1 MWRARLLNANFHLF
15 WSLHMESLYVSEPE
29 CILIRLLVLSVW
41 QHFFFS
47 APLVFF
53 CWCCLFVFYSS
64 LVKTMDALSL
74 FSFAVFSR
82 LSGKAFLPSSCFRQ
96 AFFFNALSI
105 THHPH
110 FVPEQL
116 FPFFVPLWWKHDSV
130 LHLTWTDVNKYT
142 PSSFF
147 FCSCIPFVI
156 YPLLSTPNSNSRYPS
171 SLPPPSILFPP
182 GSVNRGNL
190 SRCSWN
196 ICVGSCLTHTEE
208 RRGENQGGREAEWGG
223 AQKTWEKW
231 LVVFVLVWFTICGG
245 ERSLTAVF
253 FQPIRWLTWKIH

>member
-1 MWRARLLNANFHLF
+1 MCQSLSAFSLGCWCYLCDSTSSFLLHLF
-15 WSLHMESLYVSEPE
+15 
-29 CILIRLLVLSVW
+29 
-41 QHFFFS
+41 FF
-47 APLVFF
+47 VDVV
-53 CWCCLFVFYSS
+53 CLFFYSS

-253 FQPIRWLTWKIH
+253 FSTNKMIDMKNTLKCEKEKRG

>member
-1 MWRARLLNANFHLF
+1 MLF
-15 WSLHMESLYVSEPE
+15 RSLITPTLSQNSCSL
-29 CILIRLLVLSVW
+29 
-41 QHFFFS
+41 
-47 APLVFF
+47 
-53 CWCCLFVFYSS
+53 
-64 LVKTMDALSL
+64 
-74 FSFAVFSR
+74 
-82 LSGKAFLPSSCFRQ
+82 
-96 AFFFNALSI
+96 
-105 THHPH
+105 
-110 FVPEQL
+110 
-116 FPFFVPLWWKHDSV
+116 FFVPLWWKHDSV

-182 GSVNRGNL
+182 GLVNRGNL

-208 RRGENQGGREAEWGG
+208 RRGENQGERERQSEGEHR
-223 AQKTWEKW
+223 KPEKSGW
-231 LVVFVLVWFTICGG
+231 LCLSLCDSPSVVESALLQQF
-245 ERSLTAVF
+245 F

>member
-1 MWRARLLNANFHLF
+1 MCQSLSAFSLGCWCYLCDSTSSFLLHLF
-15 WSLHMESLYVSEPE
+15 FFVDV
-29 CILIRLLVLSVW
+29 VL
-41 QHFFFS
+41 FF
-47 APLVFF
+47 
-53 CWCCLFVFYSS
+53 FYSS

-82 LSGKAFLPSSCFRQ
+82 LSGRAFLPSSCFRQ

-156 YPLLSTPNSNSRYPS
+156 YPLLSTPNSLLPFFFATAVHPFSSWFGKPRK
-171 SLPPPSILFPP
+171 SLPLLLKHLCGFLFDAH
-182 GSVNRGNL
+182 RGAK
-190 SRCSWN
+190 
-196 ICVGSCLTHTEE
+196 
-208 RRGENQGGREAEWGG
+208 GRESG
-223 AQKTWEKW
+223 WERGRVRGSTENLRKVAGCVCPCVIHHLW
-231 LVVFVLVWFTICGG
+231 WRAL
-245 ERSLTAVF
+245 SYSSF
-253 FQPIRWLTWKIH
+253 FSTNKMIDMKNTLKCEKEKRG

>member
-1 MWRARLLNANFHLF
+1 
-15 WSLHMESLYVSEPE
+15 
-29 CILIRLLVLSVW
+29 
-41 QHFFFS
+41 
-47 APLVFF
+47 
-53 CWCCLFVFYSS
+53 
-64 LVKTMDALSL
+64 MDALSL

-96 AFFFNALSI
+96 AFFLMLFRSLITPTLS
-105 THHPH
+105 
-110 FVPEQL
+110 QNSCSL
-116 FPFFVPLWWKHDSV
+116 FFVPLWWKHDSV

-182 GSVNRGNL
+182 GLVNRGNL

-208 RRGENQGGREAEWGG
+208 RRGENQGERERQSEGEHR
-223 AQKTWEKW
+223 KPEKSGW
-231 LVVFVLVWFTICGG
+231 LCLSLCDSPSVVESALLQQF
-245 ERSLTAVF
+245 F

>member
-1 MWRARLLNANFHLF
+1 MCQSLSAFSLGCWCYLCDSTSSFLLHLF
-15 WSLHMESLYVSEPE
+15 FFVDVVLFFLTPV
-29 CILIRLLVLSVW
+29 LLKLWMHSACFLLRSFHGC
-41 QHFFFS
+41 QEKHFYP
-47 APLVFF
+47 PLVFVR
-53 CWCCLFVFYSS
+53 LF
-64 LVKTMDALSL
+64 
-74 FSFAVFSR
+74 
-82 LSGKAFLPSSCFRQ
+82 FL
-96 AFFFNALSI
+96 NALSI

-253 FQPIRWLTWKIH
+253 FSTNKMIDMKNTLKCEKEKRG